1 MADIVPPSKK
11 GRKFH
16 HKSRYGCLPC
26 KQRRIKCDEVKP
38 ICGNCVQRGI
48 DCPLRYFG
56 RPTSQRLSALRR
68 PSNPSTPPLLGWIPT
83 LISATG
89 TNHSFCRRNTR
100 DLELYCH
107 FQVHTAGSFSH
118 LPRIERL
125 WREGLPQLAAS
136 FPFIGHGLL
145 SLAYIH
151 LASLSRTPSRTLLA
165 ESAFHVNQAL
175 PEYLEALKNITEENA
190 GALFGFAMFVSL
202 WTMANVSEECGA
214 LLQEARNLPYKRI
227 EAVKGLAM
235 NAARLAHAQ
244 KHIFSI
250 FWRYQRW
257 ISNSLLYPAIQRYSA
272 PMLGEPSTSWI
283 RIEDGRL
290 ATLSRLW
297 EENPGMPLTHSQALS
312 AALGTL
318 RETFSMVTQ
327 LTVPAPASHEHG
339 RVESP
344 GVDLTEIHQ
353 RLSSGRLDDVPS
365 VFTWFIRLTPD
376 FGRLMEQGNVYAMVV
391 LAHYA
396 ILLDRACHDRWWIH
410 ELPHRLVAMAELALG
425 PDRRGWVAWPLMV
438 VGSNDTSNMSR
449 QPGRSLLT
457 GLS

>member
-1 MADIVPPSKK
+1 MADIAAPSKK

-38 ICGNCVQRGI
+38 TCGNCAQRGI

-56 RPTSQRLSALRR
+56 RSTSQQSTTPRR

-83 LISATG
+83 LVSATG
-89 TNHSFCRRNTR
+89 TNHSFCRKTTR

-107 FQVHTAGSFSH
+107 LQVHTAASMSH

-136 FPFIGHGLL
+136 FPFVGHGLL
-145 SLAYIH
+145 SIAYIH
-151 LASLSRTPSRTLLA
+151 LASLSPTPSRTLLT

-175 PEYLEALKNITEENA
+175 PEYLEVIKNITEEHA
-190 GALFGFAMFVSL
+190 GALFGFAMVVNML
-202 WTMANVSEECGA
+202 TMANVSEECGA
-214 LLQEARNLPYKRI
+214 LLQGARSLPYKRV
-227 EAVKGLAM
+227 ETVKALAM

-244 KHIFSI
+244 KHIFNI

-257 ISNSLLYPAIQRYSA
+257 ISKTLLYPAIQRYSA
-272 PMLGEPSTSWI
+272 PMLNEPSISWI

-297 EENPGMPLTHSQALS
+297 EGNPGMSLTHSQVLS

-327 LTVPAPASHEHG
+327 LTVPAADSHERG
-339 RVESP
+339 KVDSQ
-344 GVDLTEIHQ
+344 GVDLAEIHQ
-353 RLSSGRLDDVPS
+353 RLSLGRLDDLPS

-376 FGRLMEQGNVYAMVV
+376 FVRLLEQGNLYTMVV

-425 PDRRGWVAWPLMV
+425 PERRGWVAWPLMV
-438 VGSNDTSNMSR
+438 VGQTARATCPD
-449 QPGRSLLT
+449 SLA
-457 GLS
+457 GPF